1 MYFLGKIFFVLIWFL
16 PFCLFAEADFSL
28 ENNSETEVTI
38 QREKM
43 ITSFLN
49 SRFSDFSYSA
59 LRIVLDK
66 NLKEPRGRMQGKT
79 ITLSSQI
86 VGDSEFFKLFLH
98 EFAHFLDIFVLV
110 PSNGRDA
117 SSLFYDI
124 SWFRP
129 TIKKAWE
136 KQFSFVSGYAAT
148 NQYEDFA
155 ESFVMYV
162 FHNQTFQDKALR
174 NESLRK
180 KYLFFAEYVFGN
192 GAFVWTD
199 FSIGKVPNYLWDT
212 TKLPIS
218 LQKYLYSLH

>member
-1 MYFLGKIFFVLIWFL
+1 MHFFGKTLVILCSFL
-16 PFCLFAEADFSL
+16 PISLFAEPNFSL
-28 ENNSETEVTI
+28 ESNSETVATI

-110 PSNGRDA
+110 PSNGRDISA
-117 SSLFYDI
+117 LFYDI
-124 SWFRP
+124 SWSRP
-129 TIKKAWE
+129 AVKRA
-136 KQFSFVSGYAAT
+136 
-148 NQYEDFA
+148 
-155 ESFVMYV
+155 
-162 FHNQTFQDKALR
+162 
-174 NESLRK
+174 
-180 KYLFFAEYVFGN
+180 
-192 GAFVWTD
+192 
-199 FSIGKVPNYLWDT
+199 
-212 TKLPIS
+212 
-218 LQKYLYSLH
+218 

>member
-1 MYFLGKIFFVLIWFL
+1 MYISRKTIFVFLLLL
-16 PFCLFAEADFSL
+16 PVSLFAEPNFSL
-28 ENNSETEVTI
+28 ESNSRTETTI

-49 SRFSDFSYSA
+49 SRFSDFSYTS

-79 ITLSSQI
+79 LTLSSQI
-86 VGDSEFFKLFLH
+86 VRDSEFFKLFLH
-98 EFAHFLDIFVLV
+98 EFAHFLDIFILA
-110 PSNGRDA
+110 PSNGQDV

-124 SWFRP
+124 SWSRP
-129 TIKKAWE
+129 MVKKAWE
-136 KQFSFVSGYAAT
+136 KQISFVSGYAAT

-162 FHNQTFQDKALR
+162 FHNQTFQDRALR
-174 NESLRK
+174 DESLRK
-180 KYLFFAEYVFGN
+180 KYLFFAEYVFGD
-192 GAFVWTD
+192 GEFVWTD
-199 FSIGKVPNYLWDT
+199 FSIGKVPTYLWDT
-212 TKLPIS
+212 TKVPTS